1 MDLKIQKRSIEILYK
16 LLDGKNGITSYV
28 TYEPQKIAFCPEI
41 KDSQELIR
49 ATPESQGISSCYI
62 QNLLQE
68 LEEEKEVN
76 LHNIMIARNGCVIAE
91 GSFYPY
97 QKQIWQAVYS
107 LSKSVTG
114 MAIGMLIDE
123 GKLNLEDRVV
133 DLLKPYTNSI
143 TYLKHKSLT
152 VRHLLTM
159 SSGVLFNETGAI
171 ADDDWI
177 RAYFES
183 NNKFSHGTQFSY
195 NSMNSYMLSAIVTEI
210 CKMPM
215 MEYLRPRL
223 WDVLGIHQVYWEVC
237 PQGINKGGWGLYLTI
252 EGMVKLGQLMLQKG
266 VWHGTRILSEEWVTQ
281 ATQKQIHTG
290 ENNGYAYGYHNWVS
304 EKENAYQFNGMLG
317 QNVIIYPE
325 KQMVIATT
333 SGNDELFMDCPM
345 MDKIQ
350 AYFGMDWMPEQQMEE
365 NFSNYHSLKLYEA
378 KLGRK
383 KTKQKLISSSN
394 RGWKKK
400 AVYKTRAEQD
410 WKLKKISVRQRELL
424 NFSKRIDGSCYK
436 METTRGAFVPV
447 FWQTVHNNYSEGI
460 QQIRFSRENEKFF
473 WHVLEGLEEYRIE
486 IGMETASIQTIDYHG
501 ESYLIAVTG
510 MLAKNEDEI
519 PVLKIEIPFLETPH
533 TRTFKIFFEKEDE
546 IRIVA
551 NETPGK
557 LLIRQALNSVMDP
570 EKAGFIQ
577 NILSKLE
584 PEFFQYKLRFA
595 IEPEIIG
602 KRQN

>member
-1 MDLKIQKRSIEILYK
+1 MDFKIQKRSIEILYK

-28 TYEPQKIAFCPEI
+28 TYEPQKVAFCPDV
-41 KDSQELIR
+41 KDMEELIR
-49 ATPESQGISSCYI
+49 ATPESQGISSRYI

-68 LEEEKEVN
+68 LEKEKEVN
-76 LHNIMIARNGCVIAE
+76 LHNIMIARNGCIIAE

-114 MAIGMLIDE
+114 MAIGMLIEE
-123 GKLNLEDRVV
+123 GKLSLEDRVV

-177 RAYFES
+177 RAYLES

-195 NSMNSYMLSAIVTEI
+195 NSMNSYLLSAIVTEI

-266 VWHGTRILSEEWVTQ
+266 IWHGKRILSEEWVTQ
-281 ATQKQIHTG
+281 ATQKQIDTG
-290 ENNGYAYGYHNWVS
+290 EENGYAYGYHNWVS
-304 EKENAYQFNGMLG
+304 EKEDLYLFNGMLG
-317 QNVIIYPE
+317 QNVIVYPE

-333 SGNDELFMDCPM
+333 SGNDELFMDGPM
-345 MDKIQ
+345 VDKIQ
-350 AYFGMDWMPEQQMEE
+350 EYFGGEWMPEQQMEE
-365 NFSNYHSLKLYEA
+365 NFSDYQSLKLYEA
-378 KLGRK
+378 KLGRHREK
-383 KTKQKLISSSN
+383 SHIVSSAN
-394 RGWKKK
+394 RGWKRRRISEIKEREWKCKK
-400 AVYKTRAEQD
+400 K
-410 WKLKKISVRQRELL
+410 REKQMEWFCFVKQL
-424 NFSKRIDGSCYK
+424 NGICYK
-436 METTRGAFVPV
+436 METTRGAIVPV

-460 QQIRFSRENEKFF
+460 QQIRFSRENGKFF
-473 WHVLEGLEEYRIE
+473 WHVLEGVEEYRME
-486 IGMETASIQTIDYHG
+486 IGMGVASIQTMDYHG
-501 ESYLIAVTG
+501 EPYCIAVTG
-510 MLAKNEDEI
+510 MLAKNEEEI
-519 PVLKIEIPFLETPH
+519 TVLKIEISFLETPH
-533 TRTFKIFFEKEDE
+533 TRMFKIFFETEEE

-551 NETPGK
+551 NEKPGK

-577 NILSKLE
+577 NILSKLD

-595 IEPEIIG
+595 IEPEITG
-602 KRQN
+602 KKQM